1 MGALVAMRRG
11 KKGFLKGIAEAAAP
25 AVATFSRFRPRYYD
39 GELTL
44 KFMTK
49 EISRWHLLSLVAGA
63 QKLSSRA
70 QNPRRDAHLKRCN
83 LFSVSKRAIL
93 CVYQ

>member
-1 MGALVAMRRG
+1 V
-11 KKGFLKGIAEAAAP
+11 AAAL

-63 QKLSSRA
+63 QKLERRLKTLTQGDSFETVQSVLHMYNMQYTHNFTDA
-70 QNPRRDAHLKRCN
+70 QRYA
-83 LFSVSKRAIL
+83 
-93 CVYQ
+93 